1 MVDSWER
8 LIDKEEPANFDFFVV
23 KENLLPEV
31 AIKVAADAE
40 SSIVEEESKVEGKE
54 DVIDTSS
61 KP

>member
-1 MVDSWER
+1 LVDSWER

>member
-1 MVDSWER
+1 M
-8 LIDKEEPANFDFFVV
+8 IDKEEPANFDFFVV

-31 AIKVAADAE
+31 AVKVAADAE

-54 DVIDTSS
+54 DIIDTSS